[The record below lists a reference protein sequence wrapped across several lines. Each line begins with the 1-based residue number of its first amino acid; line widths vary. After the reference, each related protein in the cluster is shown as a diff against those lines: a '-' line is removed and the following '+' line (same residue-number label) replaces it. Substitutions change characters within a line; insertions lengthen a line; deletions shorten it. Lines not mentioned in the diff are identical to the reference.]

1 MRWNLKPEVMKMNE
15 SFCVFVISHGRPDNV
30 ITLRTLNRCGY
41 TGPLFIVCDNEDKTI
56 DQYRKNYGAGMV
68 LVFDKPHYA
77 LLVDSCDNFQN
88 RSTTTH
94 ARNACFD
101 LAKERGFEYF
111 LVLDDDYT
119 DFRYSFDRK
128 GEFVRQRVGSAM
140 DTVMRAYSEFMDADE
155 RIDSI
160 CFMQT
165 GDLLGGDKS
174 STLKGRHFPWKKRK
188 AMNSFFC
195 KTSRRFWFFSR
206 LNEDVNTYMTLGNRG
221 RIFLTIPDVY
231 LQQKQTQ
238 STGGGMSI
246 AYLAGGTYVKSF
258 YTVMIGPS
266 YCVATVTASMQ
277 RIHHKISWNN
287 AVPKILDECH
297 KKGGSTP
304 TSPIHNQEK

>member
-1 MRWNLKPEVMKMNE
+1 MMNK
-15 SFCVFVISHGRPDNV
+15 SFCVFIISHGRADNV
-30 ITLRTLNRCGY
+30 ITKRTLTKCGY
-41 TGPLFIVCDNEDKTI
+41 TGPLFIVVDNEDKQVDKYWQNFGPSNVI
-56 DQYRKNYGAGMV
+56 
-68 LVFDKPHYA
+68 VFDKLKYA
-77 LLVDSCDNFQN
+77 QMVDNCDNFQN
-88 RSTTTH
+88 RRSTTH

-119 DFRYSFDRK
+119 DFRFSFDRK
-128 GEFVRQRVGSAM
+128 GKFVRRRVNSAM
-140 DTVMRAYSEFMDADE
+140 DAVMRGFVKFIDSDN

-174 STLKGRHFPWKKRK
+174 STLKGEHFPWKKRK

-206 LNEDVNTYMTLGNRG
+206 LNEDVNTYMALGSRG
-221 RIFLTIPDVY
+221 RLFLTIPDVY

-238 STGGGMSI
+238 GNAGGMSV

-266 YCVATVTASMQ
+266 YCKATVTTSMQ

-287 AVPKILDECH
+287 AVPKILSENH
-297 KKGGSTP
+297 KKP
-304 TSPIHNQEK
+304 